1 MSLRAEVPAE
11 VTDQSLSV
19 LDAVAVVVDLE
30 EEVAEVEVDILD
42 QSLVFLLD
50 SLLHTLVVGGQVVVA
65 GWEVGD
71 LVLEVVLSVFSD
83 FSLVLAL
90 TRLFLL
96 FGFLVFTL
104 VVLVELS

>member
-1 MSLRAEVPAE
+1 VPAE

-90 TRLFLL
+90 TRLF
-96 FGFLVFTL
+96 
-104 VVLVELS
+104 